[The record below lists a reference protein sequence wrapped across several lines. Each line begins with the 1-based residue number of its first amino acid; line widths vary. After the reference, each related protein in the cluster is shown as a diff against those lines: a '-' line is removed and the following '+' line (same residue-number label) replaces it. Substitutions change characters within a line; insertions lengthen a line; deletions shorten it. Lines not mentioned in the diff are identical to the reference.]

1 MFFKKD
7 FKMYKVLYCDM
18 PMPASKDRD
27 HHFLSAYCVSHT
39 LLSDKAHHCSLRDK
53 ALQSEK

>member
-1 MFFKKD
+1 
-7 FKMYKVLYCDM
+7 MYKVLYCDM

-39 LLSDKAHHCSLRDK
+39 LLSDKAHHCPLRDK